1 MAPAAIACA
10 VKCGAHHRRI
20 SPPQQGHAALE
31 LVARAPAT
39 AAAAAGELRPAR
51 CRSQTSMSF
60 ARAADSPAEPR
71 VPCRSPPSAR
81 RARAALAR
89 EDAPPAGA
97 AAEGAVLL
105 SGAQSRHAI
114 FRDELVRKA
123 FYAAEAA
130 HRGQMRVS
138 GDPYLQ
144 HCVETAA
151 LLAELG
157 AGPAVVAAGLLHD
170 TVDDAGLGYGAI
182 SDQFGAG
189 VADLVK
195 GVSNL
200 SRLSKLARRND
211 TASRV
216 DEADKLRTVFLAME
230 DARAVLIKLAD
241 RLHNMRT
248 LDSLPKIKQQC
259 FANETL
265 EIFAPLANQLGILN
279 WKEQLENL
287 CFKYLYPE
295 QYEELSSNLLEF
307 YNRDMIAAAIR
318 RLEQALQVRGLSYHT
333 ISGRH
338 KSMYSIYSKMARK
351 KLAMD
356 EIYDIHGVR
365 VILENKA
372 ECFTTLEIVHHL
384 WPRIPGKFKDY
395 ISSPK
400 PNGYQSLHTVVLS
413 EETLPLEIQ
422 IRTKD
427 MHLQAEFGIAAHW
440 RYKEGVRN
448 CSSSVPE
455 MVEWVRWVVTWQC
468 ETLHVYHPYSLSLGA
483 PPRAICTFPSHSE
496 DCPFAYSKRCY
507 HSGPILVILL
517 ENEKMSV
524 QELPQNSTILDL
536 LKRASSYDMQ
546 LRLRLNCHVVHNL
559 NQELKMGDVV
569 ELIPSTSCPGGYAR
583 EFQRRY
589 DHRLAVSPS

>member
-1 MAPAAIACA
+1 MAPATAISCA
-10 VKCGAHHRRI
+10 VVKCGGGGGPRQPRVSA
-20 SPPQQGHAALE
+20 PPRQQGHAA
-31 LVARAPAT
+31 
-39 AAAAAGELRPAR
+39 AAASLEQLLLLPRWSPP
-51 CRSQTSMSF
+51 SSPLSF
-60 ARAADSPAEPR
+60 ARPAAER
-71 VPCRSPPSAR
+71 VAAR
-81 RARAALAR
+81 RARAAAVAMKVV
-89 EDAPPAGA
+89 EDATPPAA
-97 AAEGAVLL
+97 GAVLL
-105 SGAQSRHAI
+105 AGAQSRHAI
-114 FRDELVRKA
+114 FRDELVRRA

-130 HRGQMRVS
+130 HRGQMRAS

-170 TVDDAGLGYGAI
+170 TVDDAGLGYG
-182 SDQFGAG
+182 SLSVQFGAG

-200 SRLSKLARRND
+200 SHLSKLARRND

-248 LDSLPKIKQQC
+248 LDSLPKVKQQC
-259 FANETL
+259 FAKETL

-295 QYEELSSNLLEF
+295 LYEELSSNLLEF
-307 YNRDMIAAAIR
+307 YNQDMIAAAIR
-318 RLEQALQVRGLSYHT
+318 RLEQALQVRGLCYHT
-333 ISGRH
+333 ISGRN

-351 KLAMD
+351 KLDMD

-365 VILENKA
+365 VILDNKA
-372 ECFTTLEIVHHL
+372 DCFTTLEIVHHL

-395 ISSPK
+395 INSPK

-422 IRTKD
+422 IRTRD

-440 RYKEGVRN
+440 RYKEAVRN
-448 CSSSVPE
+448 CCSSVPE

-468 ETLHVYHPYSLSLGA
+468 ETLHIDHPSSLTHGA
-483 PPRAICTFPSHSE
+483 PPRAICSCSSQSD
-496 DCPFAYSKRCY
+496 DCPFSYSKRCD

-524 QELPQNSTILDL
+524 QEFPQNSTVLDL
-536 LKRASSYDMQ
+536 LKRTSSYDMQ

-569 ELIPSTSCPGGYAR
+569 ELIPLAQCNPGAGGYAR
-583 EFQRRY
+583 EFHQMY
-589 DHRLAVSPS
+589 DHRLTVSQS

>member
-1 MAPAAIACA
+1 MPAAVACS
-10 VKCGAHHRRI
+10 VKCRPHHRL
-20 SPPQQGHAALE
+20 SAPQPPAALD
-31 LVARAPAT
+31 LLPRAPAS
-39 AAAAAGELRPAR
+39 AAGELRATR
-51 CRSQTSMSF
+51 CRAPPSLSF
-60 ARAADSPAEPR
+60 ARASDQGEA
-71 VPCRSPPSAR
+71 RSPPSAR
-81 RARAALAR
+81 RARAAVTGF
-89 EDAPPAGA
+89 EEVGPASSA
-97 AAEGAVLL
+97 AAAALL
-105 SGAQSRHAI
+105 AGAQSRHAI
-114 FRDELVRKA
+114 FREELVRRA
-123 FYAAEAA
+123 YYAAEAA
-130 HRGQMRVS
+130 HRGQMRAS

-157 AGPAVVAAGLLHD
+157 AGPPVIAAGLLHD
-170 TVDDAGLGYGAI
+170 TVDDAGLDYGSI
-182 SDQFGAG
+182 SEQFGAG

-200 SRLSKLARRND
+200 SHLSKLARRND
-211 TASRV
+211 TASRI
-216 DEADKLRTVFLAME
+216 DEADRLRTVFLAME

-259 FANETL
+259 FAKETL

-287 CFKYLYPE
+287 CFKHLCPE
-295 QYEELSSNLLEF
+295 QYEELSSNLHEF

-318 RLEQALQVRGLSYHT
+318 RLEQALQVRGLTYRS

-338 KSMYSIYSKMARK
+338 KSIYSIYSKMTRK
-351 KLAMD
+351 KLDMD
-356 EIYDIHGVR
+356 EIYDVHGVR

-372 ECFTTLEIVHHL
+372 DCFTTLEVVHHL

-395 ISSPK
+395 VSSPK
-400 PNGYQSLHTVVLS
+400 SNGYQSLHTVVLS

-422 IRTKD
+422 IRTAD

-448 CSSSVPE
+448 CSSSLPE
-455 MVEWVRWVVTWQC
+455 MVEWVRCVVTWQC
-468 ETLHVYHPYSLSLGA
+468 ETLHTDHPSPPGLGSS
-483 PPRAICTFPSHSE
+483 PRATCTFPSDS
-496 DCPFAYSKRCY
+496 DGCPFSYSKQCD
-507 HSGPILVILL
+507 HTGPILVILL

-524 QELPQNSTILDL
+524 QELPQNSKILDL

-546 LRLRLNCHVVHNL
+546 LSLRLNSHAVHNL
-559 NQELKMGDVV
+559 NQELKMGDVL
-569 ELIPSTSCPGGYAR
+569 ELIPSTPCKSGGYMR
-583 EFQRRY
+583 EFNHMS
-589 DHRLAVSPS
+589 DHRLAVSQS

>member
-1 MAPAAIACA
+1 MPAAVACS
-10 VKCGAHHRRI
+10 VKCRPHHRL
-20 SPPQQGHAALE
+20 SAPQPPAALD
-31 LVARAPAT
+31 LLPRAS
-39 AAAAAGELRPAR
+39 AAAGELRATR
-51 CRSQTSMSF
+51 CRNTPSLSF
-60 ARAADSPAEPR
+60 ARASDQGEA
-71 VPCRSPPSAR
+71 RSPPSAR
-81 RARAALAR
+81 RARAAVAGF
-89 EDAPPAGA
+89 EEVGPASSA
-97 AAEGAVLL
+97 AAAALL
-105 SGAQSRHAI
+105 AGAQSRHAI
-114 FRDELVRKA
+114 FREELVRRA
-123 FYAAEAA
+123 YYAAEAA
-130 HRGQMRVS
+130 HRGQMRAS

-157 AGPAVVAAGLLHD
+157 AGPPVIAAGLLHD
-170 TVDDAGLGYGAI
+170 TVDDAGLDYGSI
-182 SDQFGAG
+182 SEQFGAG

-200 SRLSKLARRND
+200 SHLSKLARRND
-211 TASRV
+211 TASRT
-216 DEADKLRTVFLAME
+216 DEADRLRTVFLAME

-259 FANETL
+259 FAKETL

-287 CFKYLYPE
+287 CFKHLCPE
-295 QYEELSSNLLEF
+295 QYEELSSNLHEF

-318 RLEQALQVRGLSYHT
+318 RLEQALQVRGLSYRS

-338 KSMYSIYSKMARK
+338 KSIYSIYSKMTRK
-351 KLAMD
+351 KLDMD
-356 EIYDIHGVR
+356 EIYDVHGVR

-372 ECFTTLEIVHHL
+372 DCFTTLEVVHHL

-395 ISSPK
+395 VSSPK
-400 PNGYQSLHTVVLS
+400 SNGYQSLHTVVLS

-422 IRTKD
+422 IRTAD

-448 CSSSVPE
+448 CSSSLPE
-455 MVEWVRWVVTWQC
+455 MVEWVRCVVTWQC
-468 ETLHVYHPYSLSLGA
+468 ETLHTDHPSPPGLGSS
-483 PPRAICTFPSHSE
+483 PRATCTFPSDS
-496 DCPFAYSKRCY
+496 DGCPFSYSKQCD
-507 HSGPILVILL
+507 HTGPILVILL

-524 QELPQNSTILDL
+524 QELPQNSKILDL

-546 LRLRLNCHVVHNL
+546 LSLRLNSHAVHNL
-559 NQELKMGDVV
+559 NQELKMGDVL
-569 ELIPSTSCPGGYAR
+569 ELIPSTPCKSGGYMR
-583 EFQRRY
+583 ELNQMS
-589 DHRLAVSPS
+589 DHRLAVSQS

>member
-1 MAPAAIACA
+1 MPAAVACS
-10 VKCGAHHRRI
+10 VKCGPHYRL
-20 SPPQQGHAALE
+20 SPPQPPAALE
-31 LVARAPAT
+31 LLPRAQ
-39 AAAAAGELRPAR
+39 AAAAGELRATR
-51 CRSQTSMSF
+51 CRSQPSLYF
-60 ARAADSPAEPR
+60 ARASDQGDSSPR
-71 VPCRSPPSAR
+71 APCRSASPAR
-81 RARAALAR
+81 RPRSR
-89 EDAPPAGA
+89 VA
-97 AAEGAVLL
+97 AAEEVGCSDSAAALL

-130 HRGQMRVS
+130 HQGQMRAS

-157 AGPAVVAAGLLHD
+157 AGPPVVAAGLLHD
-170 TVDDAGLGYGAI
+170 TVDDAGLDYGSI
-182 SDQFGAG
+182 SEQFGAG

-200 SRLSKLARRND
+200 SHLSKLARRND
-211 TASRV
+211 TASRT
-216 DEADKLRTVFLAME
+216 DEADRLRTVFLAME

-248 LDSLPKIKQQC
+248 LDSLPKIKRQC
-259 FANETL
+259 FAKETL

-287 CFKYLYPE
+287 CFKHLYPE
-295 QYEELSSNLLEF
+295 QYEELSSNLHQF

-318 RLEQALQVRGLSYHT
+318 RLEQALQVRGLSYRS

-338 KSMYSIYSKMARK
+338 KSMYSIYSKMTRK
-351 KLAMD
+351 KLDMD
-356 EIYDIHGVR
+356 EIYDVHGVR

-372 ECFTTLEIVHHL
+372 DCFTTLEVVHHL

-395 ISSPK
+395 VNSPK
-400 PNGYQSLHTVVLS
+400 SNGYQSLHTVVLS
-413 EETLPLEIQ
+413 EEGLPLEIQ
-422 IRTKD
+422 IRTGD

-440 RYKEGVRN
+440 RYKEGVRS

-455 MVEWVRWVVTWQC
+455 MVEWVRCVVTWQC
-468 ETLHVYHPYSLSLGA
+468 ETLHIDHPAPLGLGSS
-483 PPRAICTFPSHSE
+483 PRATCTFPSHSS
-496 DCPFAYSKRCY
+496 DCPFSYSKQCD

-517 ENEKMSV
+517 EDEKMSV
-524 QELPQNSTILDL
+524 QELPQNSKILDL

-546 LRLRLNCHVVHNL
+546 LSMRLNCHAVHNL
-559 NQELKMGDVV
+559 NQELKMGDVL
-569 ELIPSTSCPGGYAR
+569 ELIPSTPCNSGGYMR
-583 EFQRRY
+583 EFHQMS
-589 DHRLAVSPS
+589 DHRLAVSQS

>member
-1 MAPAAIACA
+1 MAPAPSISCA
-10 VKCGAHHRRI
+10 VKCGGPRHHPRI
-20 SPPQQGHAALE
+20 SPPQQGHAAALE
-31 LVARAPAT
+31 LPLARGEARA
-39 AAAAAGELRPAR
+39 AR
-51 CRSQTSMSF
+51 CRSPPSLSF
-60 ARAADSPAEPR
+60 ARAAAEPVEPR
-71 VPCRSPPSAR
+71 APPPSAR
-81 RARAALAR
+81 RARAAAAR
-89 EDAPPAGA
+89 EEAPHPTA
-97 AAEGAVLL
+97 AVLL
-105 SGAQSRHAI
+105 SGVKSRHAI
-114 FRDELVRKA
+114 FRDELVRRA

-130 HRGQMRVS
+130 HRGQMRAS

-170 TVDDAGLGYGAI
+170 TVDDAGLGYG
-182 SDQFGAG
+182 SLSVQFGAG

-200 SRLSKLARRND
+200 SHLSKLARRND

-259 FANETL
+259 FAKETL

-287 CFKYLYPE
+287 CFKYLYPK

-318 RLEQALQVRGLSYHT
+318 RLEQALQVRGLCYHT
-333 ISGRH
+333 ISGRN

-372 ECFTTLEIVHHL
+372 DCFTTLEIVHHL

-395 ISSPK
+395 INSPK

-422 IRTKD
+422 IRTRD

-440 RYKEGVRN
+440 RYKEGVRH

-468 ETLHVYHPYSLSLGA
+468 ETLHIDHPSSLPHEA
-483 PPRAICTFPSHSE
+483 PPRAICTFPSHSDE
-496 DCPFAYSKRCY
+496 CPFAYSKRCD

-524 QELPQNSTILDL
+524 QEFPQNSTILDL

-569 ELIPSTSCPGGYAR
+569 ELIPSTPCKPGGYAR
-583 EFQRRY
+583 EFHQMY
-589 DHRLAVSPS
+589 DNRLTVSRS